1 MTDTTSIK
9 EFFTNEEWDAIYEA
23 MSEFQYHGEEQSD
36 LTDSVQSKISK
47 LFLN

>member
-9 EFFTNEEWDAIYEA
+9 EFFTDEEWDAIYEA
-23 MSEFQYHGEEQSD
+23 MSEYQDHGDEETD